1 MSFRTIGLD
10 AEALRVKLLNEKGIG
25 TISIDANTLRV
36 AFSSIEENLIEK
48 VYTEI
53 YNTAEEMKRA

>member
-1 MSFRTIGLD
+1 MN
-10 AEALRVKLLNEKGIG
+10 ELRKKLLAEKGIG
-25 TISIDANTLRV
+25 TISIDDNTLRV

>member
-1 MSFRTIGLD
+1 MTSIGID

-25 TISIDANTLRV
+25 TIQIDPQTLRV